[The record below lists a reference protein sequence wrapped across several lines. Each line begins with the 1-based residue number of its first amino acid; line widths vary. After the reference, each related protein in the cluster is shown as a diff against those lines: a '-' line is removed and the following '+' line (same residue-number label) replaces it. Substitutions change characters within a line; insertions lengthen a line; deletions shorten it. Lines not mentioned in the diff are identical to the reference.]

1 MEAEP
6 VGDIEIRDAR
16 DTDGYAVTA
25 LVSACWAEYPG
36 CILDVEGEEPQL
48 RSLATYYA
56 GREGRCW
63 VVVLD
68 GLVVASVACHSSE
81 EAGGLELK
89 LLYVLRPARRRGL
102 AAELSAL
109 VETEARQ
116 RDASFVELWTDSR
129 FEDAH
134 RFYERRGYVRGP
146 TRERDDISRSI
157 EYHYRLELLPD

>member
-1 MEAEP
+1 MEAEA
-6 VGDIEIRDAR
+6 VGEVEIRDAR

-48 RSLATYYA
+48 KSLATHYA
-56 GREGRCW
+56 GRDGRCW
-63 VVVLD
+63 VAVLD
-68 GLVVASVACHSSE
+68 GLVVASVACYPSE

-89 LLYVLRPARRRGL
+89 LLYVLRHARRRGL
-102 AAELSAL
+102 AAQLSAL
-109 VETEARQ
+109 VETEAR
-116 RDASFVELWTDSR
+116 RRGASFVELWTDSR

-134 RFYERRGYVRGP
+134 RFYERRGYVCGP